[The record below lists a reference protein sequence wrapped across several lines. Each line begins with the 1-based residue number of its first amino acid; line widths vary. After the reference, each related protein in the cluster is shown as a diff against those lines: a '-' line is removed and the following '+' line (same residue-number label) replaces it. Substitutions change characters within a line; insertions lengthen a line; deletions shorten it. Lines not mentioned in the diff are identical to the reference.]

1 VNPGSDAT
9 RGKLLAVAAYGL
21 WGVIPIYWKLL
32 RALPAAELLAHRV
45 LSSLAVGLLLV
56 AATRRWREF
65 AGVLRTRRRLL
76 PIVASSLLIGINWLV
91 FIQAVNTGR
100 VLATS
105 LGYFLNPLVSV
116 LLGVGFLGERLTR
129 GQVVAVGL
137 GAVGVLYWAIELGQA
152 PWIALALAASF
163 GLYGLVRKLAAV
175 GPLEGFTLE
184 VLLLAPAAAVF
195 LAVLSSR
202 GTLAAA
208 RESAATHALLAG
220 AGVITA
226 APLLCFTSAA
236 RRLPLSTLGF
246 FQYLAPSLSFLIAV
260 GFYHEPFGRGQAIA
274 FACVWV
280 ALALFSLATRRALG
294 ASGGR

>member
-1 VNPGSDAT
+1 
-9 RGKLLAVAAYGL
+9 
-21 WGVIPIYWKLL
+21 
-32 RALPAAELLAHRV
+32 
-45 LSSLAVGLLLV
+45 
-56 AATRRWREF
+56 
-65 AGVLRTRRRLL
+65 
-76 PIVASSLLIGINWLV
+76 
-91 FIQAVNTGR
+91 

-116 LLGVGFLGERLTR
+116 LLGVAFLGERLTR
-129 GQVVAVGL
+129 GQLIAVGL
-137 GAVGVLYWAIELGQA
+137 GAAGVLAWAIDLGEA
-152 PWIALALAASF
+152 PWIALMLAASF

-184 VLLLAPAAAVF
+184 VLMLAPAAAAYLAF
-195 LAVLSSR
+195 LAANGR
-202 GTLAAA
+202 LAAP
-208 RESAATHALLAG
+208 RESADVHALLAG

-260 GFYHEPFGRGQAIA
+260 AVYREPFGRAQAIA